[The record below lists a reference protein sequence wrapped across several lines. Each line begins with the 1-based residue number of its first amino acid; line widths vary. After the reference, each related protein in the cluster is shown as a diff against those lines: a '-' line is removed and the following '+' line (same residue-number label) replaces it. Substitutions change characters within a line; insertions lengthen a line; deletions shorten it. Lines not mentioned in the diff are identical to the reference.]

1 MSSDPNLP
9 EIAMDASQ
17 LYREDVFT
25 DQQVGT
31 IRRLTPVNSEGDDD
45 DSRATLFIGSA
56 QILTPAGALPLSFE
70 IEAENLAAAIDKYGP
85 AAEKALEETME
96 ELKEMRRQAASSIVV
111 PGAGG
116 GGGMPPG
123 VGGGGPGPLQMP

>member
-31 IRRLTPVNSEGDDD
+31 IRRLTPVNAGGDDD

-70 IEAENLAAAIDKYGP
+70 IEAENLAAAIDQYGP

-116 GGGMPPG
+116 GGMPPG